1 MEVSS
6 EELEGWSVPFP
17 STMESTNL
25 LFGSVVVEEE
35 LWERVLVA

>member
-17 STMESTNL
+17 SAIELTSL

-35 LWERVLVA
+35 LW